1 MDFYLCKND
10 NIDYSVPSANIY
22 FENLPDFKSVARK
35 ADKLK
40 LINDIPPYDDKVFER
55 EEIIELLR
63 LVNRYLETTNEKI
76 SYLDLAEL
84 INLRNLCIVAW
95 NSKCNIISVGD

>member
-1 MDFYLCKND
+1 MDFCLYKNG
-10 NIDYSVPSANIY
+10 NIDYSLPTANIY
-22 FENLPDFKSVARK
+22 FENLPDFKSIARK
-35 ADKLK
+35 ADKFK

-55 EEIIELLR
+55 EEIIDLLR
-63 LVNRYLETTNEKI
+63 LVNRYLETTNAKL

-95 NSKCNIISVGD
+95 NSKCDIISVGD

>member
-1 MDFYLCKND
+1 MEFYLYKNG
-10 NIDYSVPSANIY
+10 NTDYSLPSAHIY

-55 EEIIELLR
+55 EEIIELFR
-63 LVNRYLETTNEKI
+63 LVNKYLQTTNKKLT
-76 SYLDLAEL
+76 YLDLAEL

>member
-1 MDFYLCKND
+1 MDFFLYKNGD
-10 NIDYSVPSANIY
+10 ADYSIPSANIY

-35 ADKLK
+35 AGKLK
-40 LINDIPPYDDKVFER
+40 LINDIPPYDDKIFER

-63 LVNRYLETTNEKI
+63 LVNRYLETNNDKL

-95 NSKCNIISVGD
+95 NSNCKIISLGD